1 MMEFVNQT
9 VIGSKELSALSRGAR
24 KTVRR
29 NRNRMVRTLGL
40 LIVALNV
47 FFAWVSL
54 QVGDSRW
61 WLNGALALFLLV
73 IIVWE
78 DRLNGR
84 FRAKDLLPEA
94 REVTASFGPED
105 YTHVSKA
112 ADGRFT
118 YDQIRMV
125 CETPDY
131 FLFYLDR
138 NLGQIYDKNGFTKGT
153 AMGFRQFIT
162 RKTGLTVHNIR

>member
-1 MMEFVNQT
+1 MEFVNQT
-9 VIGSKELSALSRGAR
+9 VIGSKELAALSKGAR
-24 KTVRR
+24 KTMRR
-29 NRNRMVRTLGL
+29 NRNRMVRTMAALV
-40 LIVALNV
+40 IALNV

-54 QVGDSRW
+54 RAGDSRW

-94 REVTASFGPED
+94 REVTASFGPEG
-105 YTHVSKA
+105 YAQVSKA
-112 ADGRFT
+112 TDSRFT

-138 NLGQIYDKNGFTKGT
+138 NLGQIYRKDGFTKGT
-153 AMGFRQFIT
+153 AMAFREFII
-162 RKTGLTVHNIR
+162 RKTGLTVQNIR

>member
-1 MMEFVNQT
+1 MEFVNQT
-9 VIGSKELSALSRGAR
+9 VIGSKELAALSKGAR
-24 KTVRR
+24 KTMRR
-29 NRNRMVRTLGL
+29 NRNRMVRTMAALV
-40 LIVALNV
+40 IALNV

-54 QVGDSRW
+54 RVGDSRW

-73 IIVWE
+73 IVFWE

-84 FRAKDLLPEA
+84 FRAKHVLPEA
-94 REVTASFGPED
+94 REVTASFGPEG

-112 ADGRFT
+112 SDSRFT
-118 YDQIRMV
+118 YDQIRMI

-138 NLGQIYDKNGFTKGT
+138 NLGQIYAKDGFVQGT
-153 AMGFRQFIT
+153 AMAFREFISQ
-162 RKTGLTVHNIR
+162 KTGLTVRNI

>member
-1 MMEFVNQT
+1 MEFVNQT
-9 VIGSKELSALSRGAR
+9 VIGSKELAALSRGAR
-24 KTVRR
+24 KTLRR

-47 FFAWVSL
+47 FFAWVSIR
-54 QVGDSRW
+54 VGDSRW

-94 REVTASFGPED
+94 REVTASFGPEG
-105 YTHVSKA
+105 YAQISKA
-112 ADGRFT
+112 TDSRFT

-138 NLGQIYDKNGFTKGT
+138 NLGQIYRKDGFTKGT
-153 AMGFRQFIT
+153 AMAFREFII
-162 RKTGLTVHNIR
+162 RKTGLTVQNIR